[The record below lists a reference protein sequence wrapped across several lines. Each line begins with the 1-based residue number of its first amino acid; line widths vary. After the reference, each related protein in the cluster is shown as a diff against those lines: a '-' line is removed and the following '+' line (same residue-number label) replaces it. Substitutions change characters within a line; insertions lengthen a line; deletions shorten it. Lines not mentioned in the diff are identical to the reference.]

1 MTAAVVCSKRFLRRF
16 VSDNKEEFD
25 VLIVGAGPAGSL
37 AAERLARGGARVAL
51 FDGRPAGE
59 AKACGGGV
67 TSKALKAWPFLLEAG
82 GRAVTEVEM
91 VSPEGDHVRLKLAEP
106 FAIYSRCAFDSYLR
120 ARAQDAGAEVF
131 DCRVSVD
138 KERDADNLW
147 VARERGGESRRG
159 RVLAAADGAN
169 SAIARRLA
177 GALPNS

>member
-1 MTAAVVCSKRFLRRF
+1 MTAVALGGVRRRGPAGTSLGRAVTGF
-16 VSDNKEEFD
+16 KEEFD

-91 VSPEGDHVRLKLAEP
+91 VSPEGDRVRLKLAEP
-106 FAIYSRCAFDSYLR
+106 FAIYSRCAFDSYMRER
-120 ARAQDAGAEVF
+120 AETAGAEVF
-131 DCRVSVD
+131 RCRVSVG

-147 VARERGGESRRG
+147 VAREREGGRSE
-159 RVLAAADGAN
+159 
-169 SAIARRLA
+169 
-177 GALPNS
+177 